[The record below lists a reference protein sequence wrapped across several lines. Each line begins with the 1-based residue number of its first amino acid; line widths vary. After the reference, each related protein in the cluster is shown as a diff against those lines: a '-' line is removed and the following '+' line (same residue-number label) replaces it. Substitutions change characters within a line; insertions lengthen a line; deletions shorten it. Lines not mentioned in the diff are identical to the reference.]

1 MVLSALSQCRTTDPQ
16 SMATQCQLLMYYAD
30 SIYENQEYKRA
41 EVVPEIQN
49 EGFPIEPQCAL
60 LFFNLSN
67 ARRFCSSM
75 GKLFSLMG

>member
-1 MVLSALSQCRTTDPQ
+1 MFFQAGMVLSALSQCRTTDPQ

-49 EGFPIEPQCAL
+49 ESFL
-60 LFFNLSN
+60 TH
-67 ARRFCSSM
+67 
-75 GKLFSLMG
+75 